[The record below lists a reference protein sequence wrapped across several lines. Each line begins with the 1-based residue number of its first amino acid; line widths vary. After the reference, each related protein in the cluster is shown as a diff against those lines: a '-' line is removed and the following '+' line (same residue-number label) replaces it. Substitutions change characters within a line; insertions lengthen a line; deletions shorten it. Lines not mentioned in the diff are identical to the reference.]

1 VNKKVLKHWLQ
12 VAERLLKVYANTNP
26 NFEFHVVEGGHH
38 VHLNEPGKVAP
49 LILNFLRKNFRLQVS
64 VLYNFYFFIT
74 DGCTK

>member
-1 VNKKVLKHWLQ
+1 M
-12 VAERLLKVYANTNP
+12 AERLLKVYANTNP